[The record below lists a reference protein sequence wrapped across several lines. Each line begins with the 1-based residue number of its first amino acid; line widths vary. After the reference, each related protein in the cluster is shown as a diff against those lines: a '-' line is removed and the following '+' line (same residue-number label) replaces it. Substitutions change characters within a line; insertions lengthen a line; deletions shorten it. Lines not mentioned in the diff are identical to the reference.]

1 MESSS
6 SSSSRAL
13 PPSTSEAAKNAD
25 TASPNTANGSVF
37 SALNKTQRPPLPD
50 AVALLPSAGDHLKIA
65 AIYPI
70 SLFLASFS
78 TVLFTP
84 QPTYFSQKRN
94 IFNVFFVKYGWLWT
108 TLIYAYHA
116 ARLRRTR
123 PLQAVLR
130 WALATAWWVL
140 VTQWC
145 FGPPLMDRM
154 FLLTGGLCEVVNV
167 VDKSKLTA
175 PELLGTS
182 AACKLAKGHWKGGHD
197 LSGHVFM
204 LTHASLFLLSEIMP
218 TLQMGNAKQCT
229 HSATWAVGALLS
241 LWWWMLVMTGVY
253 FHTWREKITGILA
266 SAVQWI
272 VVYMV
277 GIRLFP
283 QVRAIIG
290 VPSL

>member
-6 SSSSRAL
+6 SSSSRASS
-13 PPSTSEAAKNAD
+13 PSTAINVD
-25 TASPNTANGSVF
+25 TTSLNSANGSVF
-37 SALNKTQRPPLPD
+37 SALNRTQRPPLPD

-84 QPTYFSQKRN
+84 QPTYFSLKRN
-94 IFNVFFVKYGWLWT
+94 IFNIFFVKYGWLWT

-116 ARLRRTR
+116 TRLRRTR

-154 FLLTGGLCEVVNV
+154 FLLTGGLCEVINDPNT
-167 VDKSKLTA
+167 VDESQLTT
-175 PELLGTS
+175 PELLVTS

-204 LTHASLFLLSEIMP
+204 LTHASLFLWSELMP
-218 TLQMGNAKQCT
+218 TLQMGNAKQWT
-229 HSATWAVGALLS
+229 HSATWAVGALLG
-241 LWWWMLVMTGVY
+241 LWWWMLVMTGVH
-253 FHTWREKITGILA
+253 FHTWREKITGLLA
-266 SAVQWI
+266 SVVQWI